1 LVAAEL
7 AGLVTYAR
15 HAGDR
20 CGRRKISMEER
31 AMLGVADFN
40 DAAVDRCGFPDLNTK
55 FKGEAGEGVESW
67 EWSLGHRVVWTGCM

>member
-1 LVAAEL
+1 
-7 AGLVTYAR
+7 
-15 HAGDR
+15 
-20 CGRRKISMEER
+20 MEER